1 MVKENLI
8 KRKLKTDLQRYL
20 FKAIPQG
27 FSSTSGIKHWG
38 LGGYASVLP
47 RIKVCCRVIVTYS
60 VIPNDFIPLTVGCN
74 YTSENNIILN

>member
-27 FSSTSGIKHWG
+27 FSSTNAIANAGLSRFHRDRLCSLKHLNSLHTFPEKSGQVPDSSG
-38 LGGYASVLP
+38 QDVLAD
-47 RIKVCCRVIVTYS
+47 S
-60 VIPNDFIPLTVGCN
+60 
-74 YTSENNIILN
+74 